1 MEKQMSE
8 PRQPPDD
15 MPFVIEE
22 DGYRAVVRFAQIGD
36 HERTAELRKQ
46 LFDVVDKTSQIVCD
60 LGQTGTIVSGWLR
73 LLENLT
79 ERAEASGKR
88 FVLASV
94 RPSVRETSDIIGV
107 GKRLVFVNSIEE
119 GWEK

>member
-1 MEKQMSE
+1 MSE
-8 PRQPPDD
+8 PRQLPDD

-22 DGYRAVVRFAQIGD
+22 DGYRAVVRFAQICD